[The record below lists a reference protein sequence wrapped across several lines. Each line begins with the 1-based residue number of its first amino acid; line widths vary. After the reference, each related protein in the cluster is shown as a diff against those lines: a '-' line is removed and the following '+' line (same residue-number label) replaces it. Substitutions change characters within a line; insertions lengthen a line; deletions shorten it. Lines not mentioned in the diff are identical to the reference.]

1 MFDLIA
7 SILAFFYEIEGVGYG
22 GSIILL
28 TLVIMLALT
37 PLTLT
42 GTRSMMKMQRLQPE
56 LKKIQREHKD
66 DRQKMNEEMMAFY
79 KANNI
84 NPVGG
89 CLPLLVQMPVFLVL
103 FRVLSG
109 LTNGGENGVFEPKYL
124 DESSQLYQDLNQTD
138 EMPFGP
144 FNLAISANDAIQD
157 SFLTGLPYVLLILF
171 VAATSV
177 YQQRQIQGRNPG
189 AEVNSQQQMIMKFL
203 PLSFAI
209 FSFWFATGLVVYWA
223 TSNLYRV
230 GQQAWISRTI
240 YGPVTP
246 GSEGDSSE
254 KGGSGGPKPDADE
267 GGPSKGGS
275 GGNGKGGSGGNGK
288 GGNGKGGNGKGGSG
302 KGGSGKGGKGP
313 DNKSSTKGGPG
324 KRGAGSRALPDK
336 RKAGGRAKG
345 SSAGSAKGGKPSSGR
360 TTAPG
365 SPPLPTRRDR
375 KKK

>member
-7 SILAFFYEIEGVGYG
+7 SILAFFYDIEGVGYG

-28 TLVIMLALT
+28 TLVIMVALT
-37 PLTLT
+37 PLTLS
-42 GTRSMMKMQRLQPE
+42 GTRSMMRMQQLQPE
-56 LKKIQREHKD
+56 LKRLQREHKD
-66 DRQKMNEEMMAFY
+66 DRQAMNEEMMAFY

-103 FRVLSG
+103 FRVLNK
-109 LTNGGENGVFEPKYL
+109 LTNKGADGLFDPSYL
-124 DESSQLYQDLNQTD
+124 SEDSQLFQDLSESS

-157 SFLTGLPYVLLILF
+157 NFFTGLPYLILILF
-171 VAATSV
+171 VAGTSI
-177 YQQRQIQGRNPG
+177 YQQRQIQGRNPN
-189 AEVNSQQQMIMKFL
+189 AEVNPQQQMIMKFL
-203 PLSFAI
+203 PISFAV

-240 YGPVTP
+240 YGTK
-246 GSEGDSSE
+246 S
-254 KGGSGGPKPDADE
+254 KDAAVV
-267 GGPSKGGS
+267 SKGTD
-275 GGNGKGGSGGNGK
+275 
-288 GGNGKGGNGKGGSG
+288 SG
-302 KGGSGKGGKGP
+302 KGGDAKATELGKKKEAPNGDDASSKNGGGRGGNAKGGAGKNAKNAKNAKKS
-313 DNKSSTKGGPG
+313 NK
-324 KRGAGSRALPDK
+324 ALPDK

-345 SSAGSAKGGKPSSGR
+345 GSGNGSGQGGKQSGGRQSGGR
-360 TTAPG
+360 TTEPG
-365 SPPLPTRRDR
+365 SPQKSSKRSR

>member
-7 SILAFFYEIEGVGYG
+7 SILAFFYEKTGVGYG

-28 TLVIMLALT
+28 TLVIMVALT
-37 PLTLT
+37 PLTLR

-56 LKKIQREHKD
+56 LKKIQKEHKE

-103 FRVLSG
+103 FRVLNG
-109 LTNGGENGVFEPKYL
+109 LTNKGGDGFFDPKYL
-124 DESSQLYQDLNQTD
+124 DESSQLYQDLSHTD

-144 FNLAISANDAIQD
+144 FNLAISANDAIQE

-177 YQQRQIQGRNPG
+177 YQQRQIQGRNPN

-203 PLSFAI
+203 PLSFAV

-240 YGPVTP
+240 YAPVIP
-246 GSEGDSSE
+246 GSAGAAPE
-254 KGGSGGPKPDADE
+254 KGGADSSKSDTKSGGDKPTDKAVN
-267 GGPSKGGS
+267 KGS
-275 GGNGKGGSGGNGK
+275 GNKGSGNKKSPSSRKKSGSKKNSGNK
-288 GGNGKGGNGKGGSG
+288 
-302 KGGSGKGGKGP
+302 
-313 DNKSSTKGGPG
+313 
-324 KRGAGSRALPDK
+324 ALPDK
-336 RKAGGRAKG
+336 RKAGGRGKTG
-345 SSAGSAKGGKPSSGR
+345 STNGSGGKQSGGR

-365 SPPLPTRRDR
+365 SPPQPTRRDR